1 MTRETELYSP
11 IKAFLE
17 AQGYEV
23 KSEIGAADV
32 VAMRGDEGPVIVEM
46 KTRFSLSLFH
56 QGVARLAVADHVY
69 LAVPRSTGRGFQK
82 ALKENVALAR
92 RLGLGL
98 LSVRLRDGFVEA
110 HCDPGPYAPRPS
122 KPKRAR
128 LLREFSRRVG
138 DPNVG
143 GATRVGLVTAY
154 RQDAIRCATYL
165 AKHGPSRGAAVK
177 AATGVEAATRM
188 MRDDHYDWF
197 ERIATGR
204 YALSPKGLAEIT
216 AYPELA
222 PVA

>member
-1 MTRETELYSP
+1 
-11 IKAFLE
+11 
-17 AQGYEV
+17 
-23 KSEIGAADV
+23 
-32 VAMRGDEGPVIVEM
+32 
-46 KTRFSLSLFH
+46 
-56 QGVARLAVADHVY
+56 
-69 LAVPRSTGRGFQK
+69 
-82 ALKENVALAR
+82 
-92 RLGLGL
+92 LGLGL